1 VFVERLYDVAY
12 AVLHLVPAFEVI
24 GGVHSANVD
33 FKPRLFFPTTI
44 DRIRGFG
51 DSISNQRSSAIRAI
65 MPIP

>member
-1 VFVERLYDVAY
+1 VDWLSSVTLHPFAVRANVFVERLYDVAY

-51 DSISNQRSSAIRAI
+51 D
-65 MPIP
+65 